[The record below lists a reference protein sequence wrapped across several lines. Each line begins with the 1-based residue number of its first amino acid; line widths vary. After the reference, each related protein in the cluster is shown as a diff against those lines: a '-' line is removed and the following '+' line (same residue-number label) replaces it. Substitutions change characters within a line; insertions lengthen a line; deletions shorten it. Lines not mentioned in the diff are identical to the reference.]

1 MFSTLHIHQ
10 IGYMMDVI
18 IVKKVIIEI
27 LLVSESKKV
36 TNEQIELDI
45 KRTLKCDWLAQIE
58 KVTV

>member
-1 MFSTLHIHQ
+1 
-10 IGYMMDVI
+10 MDVI

-58 KVTV
+58 KVTVES